1 MRFDYFDP
9 KLDKWIKYFR
19 SLTPEQERTVDFA
32 SGAETKEGQTVN
44 HDCFSCHGDGC
55 ILCDYTGHN

>member
-19 SLTPEQERTVDFA
+19 SLTPEQRYPCVTPAPAKIEQP
-32 SGAETKEGQTVN
+32 KEVRN
-44 HDCFSCHGDGC
+44 EH
-55 ILCDYTGHN
+55 